1 MSLDPATLA
10 IASLAASAASTAVGV
25 VGAVQAGKAAKN
37 EADYRAGVAR
47 NNQILAMRAA
57 DEARKKG
64 DLEANMKRQESLQ
77 LQGRQRALL
86 AGAGVQVDI
95 GSAGALVQDTAAV
108 GELDALTIRSNAE
121 REALGFEAQGSNFEA
136 SARLSEL
143 SGKNAQTSS
152 YFQAG
157 SSLLS
162 GFGSVSGKWATFKHE
177 GVL

>member
-1 MSLDPATLA
+1 MA
-10 IASLAASAASTAVGV
+10 ISTTAALVMMAVSAAISAA
-25 VGAVQAGKAAKN
+25 GAIQAGKAAKD
-37 EADYRAGVAR
+37 EAAYRSGVAQ
-47 NNQILAMRAA
+47 NNKILAMRSA

-64 DLEANMKRQESLQ
+64 ELEANMKRQESLQ

-86 AGAGVQVDI
+86 AGGGVQVDV
-95 GSAGALVQDTAAV
+95 GSAGELVQDTAAT

-136 SARLSEL
+136 SSRLATMQ
-143 SGKNAQTSS
+143 GKNAQTAS

-162 GFGSVSGKWATFKHE
+162 GFGSVSSKWATFKHE
-177 GVL
+177 GMI